1 MAISYSETQAFKTC
15 QKMHEWQYTKGIRPK
30 EKAEALFFGSA
41 IHSALEMLYKDM
53 PLGAALSALDELD
66 DVNRAKARALIT
78 RYHEKYMTMPVDVV
92 AVEQW
97 VKHTFGEDSIFGKQE
112 FIGRVDAIIEQDGRR
127 WIVEHKTA
135 TSVDEAYLERVQID
149 TQSMLYILA
158 AREEFGEIEGVIY
171 DILIKPAIRLK
182 KAESIEEFEER
193 CLADVDGENFV
204 RVQQRFTEYDLE
216 DARLEF
222 RLLCIDIDARKKGMM
237 AYRNTG
243 ACNAIGRTC
252 PYLCLCCE
260 KSEDKLKQLIEERFT
275 VKEQQ

>member
-1 MAISYSETQAFKTC
+1 MAISYSETQCFKTC
-15 QKMHEWQYTKGIRPK
+15 QKMHEWQYIKGIRPK
-30 EKAEALFFGSA
+30 EKAEALLFGTA

-97 VKHTFGEDSIFGKQE
+97 VKHLFGGDYYCGNEE
-112 FIGRVDAIIEQDGRR
+112 FIGRIDAIIDEDGRR

-135 TSVDEAYLERVQID
+135 TSVDDAYLARIQID

-193 CLADVDGENFV
+193 CLADVDGENFI
-204 RVQQRFTEYDLE
+204 RVHQRFTEDDLS

-222 RLLCIDIDARKKGMM
+222 RLICADIDARKRGLFPYK
-237 AYRNTG
+237 NTG

-275 VKEQQ
+275 IKEQ